1 MLRRLSSI
9 LVLLAAV
16 ALAMPAAAP
25 ASRMMGHGPG
35 TAGHAGDAIVVV
47 AGDVVVRRGET
58 VESVFVVS
66 GDVTV
71 AGRVDGPVTVLSGD
85 VTVAGAV
92 DGDLFLAS
100 GRARLLPSA
109 RVTGDVRYGDEEP
122 TIAPGALVGGVV
134 EEEDWPRLTTVAWV
148 AGIVVWLTLSVSAAL
163 LGLLLI
169 LIAPRAADAVAAR
182 SRERVGPTIAIGI
195 AIAIVLPL
203 VVGLAAITV
212 LGLPLAIALGLAL
225 LPLAAVAYVASAWA
239 LGRLILGPPRNRYL
253 AFLTG
258 ISILSV
264 VGLVPIAGVLAWIAA
279 VVFGLGLLGAAIGAA
294 REEPR
299 GEPTG
304 AA

>member
-9 LVLLAAV
+9 AALLALVCLAV
-16 ALAMPAAAP
+16 PAAAP
-25 ASRMMGHGPG
+25 AAGASSHG
-35 TAGHAGDAIVVV
+35 GDAVVV
-47 AGDVVVRRGET
+47 IVGDVLVRPAET
-58 VESVFVVS
+58 VDSVFVVS

-85 VTVAGAV
+85 VTVAGTV

-100 GRARLLPSA
+100 GRARLLPTA
-109 RVTGDVRYGDEEP
+109 RVTGDVRYADKAP
-122 TIAPGALVGGVV
+122 LIAAGAVV
-134 EEEDWPRLTTVAWV
+134 DGSVEKEDWPRLGAVAWV
-148 AGIVVWLTLSVSAAL
+148 AGLVVWLTLSVSAAL

-203 VVGLAAITV
+203 AVGLAAITV
-212 LGLPLAIALGLAL
+212 LGLPLAIALCLAL

-239 LGRLILGPPRNRYL
+239 LGRRILGPPRNRYL
-253 AFLTG
+253 AFLAG
-258 ISILSV
+258 IGIFSV
-264 VGLVPIAGVLAWIAA
+264 VGLVPVLGPLIWLAA

-294 REEPR
+294 REEPAS
-299 GEPTG
+299 
-304 AA
+304 AAAGD